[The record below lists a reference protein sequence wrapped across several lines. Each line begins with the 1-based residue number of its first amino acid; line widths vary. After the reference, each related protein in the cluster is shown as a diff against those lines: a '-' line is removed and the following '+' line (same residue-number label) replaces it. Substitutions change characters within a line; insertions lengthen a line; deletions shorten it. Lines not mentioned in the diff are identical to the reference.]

1 MYKKIIQFSGVVIL
15 IAMANFSCSSSEEK
29 IKEND
34 VMADSLKYVMSI
46 PPGMADVKA
55 EVLKCSEENDDI
67 KCRIIIREVF
77 AYGSS
82 TSLLSPGSEIE
93 SYISKSLLDKESR
106 KIKEGEVL
114 LVRISQKRAPGNK
127 EYWEL
132 IMFNK

>member
-1 MYKKIIQFSGVVIL
+1 MHKSIIQFSGVVIL
-15 IAMANFSCSSSEEK
+15 VALANFSCSSSEEK

-34 VMADSLKYVMSI
+34 VMADSLKYIMSI

-55 EVLKCSEENDDI
+55 EILKCSEENEDF

-77 AYGSS
+77 AYGAS
-82 TSLLSPGSEIE
+82 TSFLSPGIEIE
-93 SYISKSLLDKESR
+93 SYISKSLLEKESK

-114 LVRISQKRAPGNK
+114 LVRISQKRAPGDK